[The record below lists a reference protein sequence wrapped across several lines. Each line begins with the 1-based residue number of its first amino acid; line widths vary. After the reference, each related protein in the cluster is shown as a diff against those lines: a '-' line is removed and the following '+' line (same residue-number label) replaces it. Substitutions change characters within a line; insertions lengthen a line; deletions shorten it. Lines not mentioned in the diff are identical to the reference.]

1 MKYFKLYEKFSQNS
15 VLIVVD
21 VQKSFKKFFTPAYV
35 NELKKYCKNFGSVY
49 QIWDNHV
56 DGKNVDKD
64 YLYDENPDIP
74 VHDDLYHFPNQKDL
88 IEKRY
93 NYDVDADFYKK
104 ILSKETYE
112 EIKSKEGSLQKG
124 NYFPTTEGTIIVY
137 IGNNHQWYHVPKK
150 LYNLFMKLKSAQ
162 SQSQAE
168 EGSPNEIVIVGGA
181 DSECLED
188 VIVAAEA
195 LGLQIKRNWK
205 YIYSA
210 THCPI
215 K

>member
-1 MKYFKLYEKFSQNS
+1 MRYIKRYESYIDQS

-21 VQKSFKKFFTPAYV
+21 VQKSFKKFFSEMYL
-35 NELKKYCKNFGSVY
+35 NELKKYCQQFSTVY

-64 YLYDENPDIP
+64 YLYDNNPDIP
-74 VHDDLYHFPNQKDL
+74 VHGDLYHFPNQKEL

-104 ILSKETYE
+104 ILDKDVYNDIKQKEANN
-112 EIKSKEGSLQKG
+112 SLKKG
-124 NYFPTTEGTIIVY
+124 DLFKTNEGTAIVY
-137 IGNNHQWYHVPKK
+137 IGNHHQWFHIPVK
-150 LYNLFMKLKSAQ
+150 LYKHLLELK
-162 SQSQAE
+162 
-168 EGSPNEIVIVGGA
+168 GKDVTIVGGS

-188 VIVAAEA
+188 VVIAAES
-195 LGLQIKRNWK
+195 LGVNIKRNHK

-210 THCPI
+210 NHCPI